1 MVRSMNKSKSGWTS
15 QTSNGAFNLALSMV
29 RVLIGTYFLAMATGL
44 ILEPGGRMFFD
55 DLLPERASQ
64 IASTTY
70 LFVAAFAIMVGFA
83 LRPAAVLL
91 AIYVL
96 WSVFAYNDVEGSQIA
111 LSVYLRQAA
120 MLGAI
125 ALIAMLRP
133 GQSLGG
139 TQRRFRMQ
147 QMDKTGRDVAR
158 A

>member
-1 MVRSMNKSKSGWTS
+1 
-15 QTSNGAFNLALSMV
+15 
-29 RVLIGTYFLAMATGL
+29 
-44 ILEPGGRMFFD
+44 MFFD

-139 TQRRFRMQ
+139 TQGRFSMQ